1 MLKFAGQRCDCV
13 MRLLQVSGVGGSSCD
28 NTGPRCGSGQHRG
41 SESPASETL
50 QCWGRS
56 FGSEIYAE
64 CPRPEA
70 DIFTI
75 SAHMAATTL
84 NTLCY
89 SEQSVPAGRPSLCLI
104 EQYRGLSGSPA
115 GCAAGPAAAAPRL
128 LLSDSITHVK
138 RFNTNRTCLD

>member
-64 CPRPEA
+64 CPRSEA
-70 DIFTI
+70 DIYLLFLRTWPLGH
-75 SAHMAATTL
+75 STPCVTA
-84 NTLCY
+84 
-89 SEQSVPAGRPSLCLI
+89 SSPSRPAGR
-104 EQYRGLSGSPA
+104 LS
-115 GCAAGPAAAAPRL
+115 
-128 LLSDSITHVK
+128 V
-138 RFNTNRTCLD
+138 